1 MSTNSLSFEF
11 DNSYARLPKSFFC
24 RLRPTPVH
32 SPKLIRVNK
41 TLAMELNIDPD
52 LLSSEEGVK
61 ILAGNKIPT
70 GADPL
75 AMAYAG
81 HQFGNWVPQLG
92 DGRAILLGELIDIN
106 GIRRD
111 LQLKGCGIT
120 PFSRMGDG
128 RAAVGPVIRE
138 FMVSEAMNALN
149 IDSTRSLAAISTGNF
164 VVRENVHPGAILT
177 RVAKSHVR
185 VGTFQF
191 FAARRD
197 IPGLKSLADYVIS
210 RLYPTSKKS
219 ENPYLSLLSQVV
231 EKQAKLIAKWQLI
244 GFIHGVMNTDN
255 MSISG
260 ETIDYGPCAF
270 MDFFHPDTVYSSI
283 DELGRYAYKNQPY
296 IAQWNLTCFAESLL
310 PIISGNEKKA
320 IDVAQETVN
329 KFPDFFGREYLTQ
342 FRKKLGLFE
351 EHDDDLSLGT
361 ALLECMQQNRTDFTL
376 TFRYLSAI
384 ARKRTGSD
392 TGFRQLFKN
401 KPPIDAWLAR
411 WQERLDR
418 EQISDTRRIKEMQSV
433 NPAFIPRNHMIE
445 AIIESAINN
454 GDYTLFNNFLSIME
468 SPYIDQPVHDR
479 FYQPPRPDQII
490 KATFCGT

>member
-11 DNSYARLPKSFFC
+11 DNSYARLPENFFC

-32 SPKLIRVNK
+32 FPKLIRINK
-41 TLAMELNIDPD
+41 NLAMELKIDPD

-128 RAAVGPVIRE
+128 RAAVGPIIRE

-164 VVRENVHPGAILT
+164 VVRENIHPGAILT

-191 FAARRD
+191 FASRGD
-197 IPGLKSLADYVIS
+197 IPALQSLADYVIS
-210 RLYPTSKKS
+210 RLYPIAKKS
-219 ENPYLSLLSQVV
+219 ENPYLSLLNLVI
-231 EKQAKLIAKWQLI
+231 EKQARLIAKWQLI

-260 ETIDYGPCAF
+260 ETIDFGPCAF

-296 IAQWNLTCFAESLL
+296 IAQWNLACFAETLL
-310 PIISGNEKKA
+310 PLISSNEEKA
-320 IDVAQETVN
+320 TKLAQESVN
-329 KFPDFFGREYLTQ
+329 SFTDLFDAEYLAH

-351 EHDDDLSLGT
+351 EDKDDLNLGT
-361 ALLECMQQNRTDFTL
+361 ALLECMQQNKTDFTL
-376 TFRYLSAI
+376 TFRYLSCLK
-384 ARKRTGSD
+384 RKRTEYD
-392 TGFRQLFKN
+392 TVLHQLFEN
-401 KPPIDAWLAR
+401 KSSLDVWLAR
-411 WQERLDR
+411 WRKRLDL
-418 EQISDTRRIKEMQSV
+418 EQVSDSRRIKAMQSV

-445 AIIESAINN
+445 TIIESAIDN
-454 GDYTLFNNFLSIME
+454 GDFTLFNNFLCIME
-468 SPYIDQPVHDR
+468 TPYNDQLAHDR
-479 FYQPPRPDQII
+479 FFQPPRPDEII